1 MDSTGFSPYI
11 SGGIVTQVKDSKLLS
26 FRSLADALKEP
37 GEFLLTDFAKLERSP
52 LLHIGF
58 QALDAF
64 AVRPKPHYFCPHLQ
78 LMRSV

>member
-1 MDSTGFSPYI
+1 M
-11 SGGIVTQVKDSKLLS
+11 LS
-26 FRSLADALKEP
+26 FQSLADALKEP

-64 AVRPKPHYFCPHLQ
+64 TVRPLESTFQATLPIPLLPTQMVCAMEVLIS
-78 LMRSV
+78 LGLTG